1 MLNKT
6 VQDAINEQI
15 KHEFFSAYLYLSMA
29 AYCEAANLPG
39 AARWMR
45 VQSQEEW
52 SHALKLFAYINDRGG
67 RVMLQAIE
75 QPPVEFQSLLDV
87 FQQALDHERK
97 VSVQINRLYEV
108 SLKHNDYP
116 TQAFLQWF
124 VTEQV
129 EEEKNAGQII
139 EQLKLAG
146 TSGAALLMLDNVLGA
161 RGSG

>member
-29 AYCEAANLPG
+29 AYCETANLPG
-39 AARWMR
+39 AAHWMR
-45 VQSQEEW
+45 LQSQEEW
-52 SHALKLFAYINDRGG
+52 GHALKLFDFVQDRGG
-67 RVMLQAIE
+67 RVVLQAIA
-75 QPPVEFQSLLDV
+75 QPPVEFESPLDV

-97 VSVQINRLYEV
+97 VSALINKLYEV
-108 SLKHNDYP
+108 ALKEGDYP

-124 VTEQV
+124 ITEQV
-129 EEEKNAGQII
+129 EEEKNADQIV

-146 TSGAALLMLDNVLGA
+146 GQGAALLMLD
-161 RGSG
+161 